1 MREHRCIRMN
11 RRAKRKSAISN
22 LKRRLPERQTHTS
35 IAINKIWGQTPCM
48 KQREKEA
55 ANMEQPRPDRQTH
68 MIFPMTEETA
78 RIEERAI
85 AMINIERQTPNLFQ
99 QTRRLPANQR
109 LARSAKLPSAGKDV
123 EIMVLN
129 IERQL
134 PDRQTHKIPNRLR
147 RAGDKI
153 TYMLGVEPVA
163 APPTWVGGS
172 TCVG

>member
-22 LKRRLPERQTHTS
+22 LKRQQILAKVTIERS
-35 IAINKIWGQTPCM
+35 RVKIYV
-48 KQREKEA
+48 A
-55 ANMEQPRPDRQTH
+55 SNMEQPRPDRQTH

-85 AMINIERQTPNLFQ
+85 AMINIERQTPNRQTNTFFFQ
-99 QTRRLPANQR
+99 QTRRLPANQK

-123 EIMVLN
+123 EIMVPN

-147 RAGDKI
+147 EAGDKI